1 MPKTCNHLNGQ
12 TFPLHP
18 RIEDPQDEVKEAMIA
33 QFTLRT
39 ALGHRKV
46 REDKFGELGF
56 RQLHG
61 DGRYFRVF
69 GRGAHQVRASC
80 EGF

>member
-1 MPKTCNHLNGQ
+1 
-12 TFPLHP
+12 
-18 RIEDPQDEVKEAMIA
+18 
-33 QFTLRT
+33 
-39 ALGHRKV
+39 V

-69 GRGAHQVRASC
+69 GRGAHHVRASC
-80 EGF
+80 EEF